1 MNTVE
6 DRTRAAMD
14 AITGLVDG
22 VPPLTLPPTPA
33 VSRRSGRT
41 PARRRRWGP
50 WPAPVAAAA
59 AVLTVAVSLVIVRNM
74 PDGPRVPAV
83 HPAPAGAIPEYYAAL
98 LRLTVSSPASLVVGD
113 TFTGTQV
120 AAVSPP
126 PGSTFAAVTGAADD
140 RTFVLEAQRGLL
152 NDESEPGQPRT
163 WYLLRLFPHSAHPAR
178 MTRLPIPASPQGTI
192 VEALALSPDGG
203 TLALAIQPG
212 GINHP
217 RAPLYLRLYS
227 MTSGAVLRSWS
238 TTDTSAVFGGPKL
251 GGADRNSV
259 LTWLSDGRTLA
270 FVSHWTAGGPKPVD
284 GSDVRPTAAQLT
296 NTRSY
301 LTVRTLDS
309 ARPGSDLIAD
319 SRLAWSTVTY
329 PGRLSAVLGCAP
341 SAEGLL
347 VAADGKVVVCGA
359 TAMLRRPGIRGLSCP
374 VIKPWREVGFL
385 ANPTAAGR
393 PPEVLAR
400 YSSACTGAPLAEALW
415 ISESGNAV
423 IGYMAVGPAEGPPQ
437 GVPGAR
443 FGVFS
448 RGKFTPL
455 PYPLS
460 SNASSDVLLDGIAW

>member
-14 AITGLVDG
+14 AITGLVDD
-22 VPPLTLPPTPA
+22 VPPLILPPPPA

-41 PARRRRWGP
+41 PALRRRRGLWL
-50 WPAPVAAAA
+50 APAAAA
-59 AVLTVAVSLVIVRNM
+59 FAMLTVAISLVIVRNM

-83 HPAPAGAIPEYYAAL
+83 TPAAAGAIPEYYVAL
-98 LRLTVSSPASLVVGD
+98 RQLTVTSTASLVVGD
-113 TFTGTQV
+113 TSTGTRV

-140 RTFVLEAQRGLL
+140 RTFVVETQRGLL
-152 NDESEPGQPRT
+152 SDESEPGQPRT
-163 WYLLRLFPHSAHPAR
+163 WYLLRLSPHSAHPAR
-178 MTRLPIPASPQGTI
+178 MTRLPIPATPQGTI
-192 VEALALSPDGG
+192 VEALALSPDGSK
-203 TLALAIQPG
+203 LALAIQPDG
-212 GINHP
+212 LNHP
-217 RAPLYLRLYS
+217 GAPLYLRLYS
-227 MTSGAVLRSWS
+227 MTTGSVLRSWS

-259 LTWLSDGRTLA
+259 ITWLSDGQTLT
-270 FVSHWTAGGPKPVD
+270 FVSHWTAGGPEPVA
-284 GSDVRPTAAQLT
+284 GSDVQPTAAQRY

-301 LTVRTLDS
+301 LTIRTLDS
-309 ARPGSDLIAD
+309 ARPGNDLIAD

-329 PGRLSAVLGCAP
+329 PYRLSAVLACAP

-347 VAADGKVVVCGA
+347 VAANGKAVVCGA
-359 TAMLRRPGIRGLSCP
+359 TAILRRPGTRGLACP

-393 PPEVLAR
+393 PPEILAR

-415 ISESGNAV
+415 VSESGNAV
-423 IGYMAVGPAEGPPQ
+423 IGYMAVGPAGGPPQ

-460 SNASSDVLLDGIAW
+460 SNASSDILLDSIAW